1 MPLGPPLQTEPKVEL
16 FEPVA
21 SSFEC
26 IQRGVSNNLCG
37 FGEEVHVHPKPVHA
51 SLMANLAFFLSA
63 AKEKKRGRQA
73 SFPIFPSESFMPSA
87 WLRLCD
93 FVVPLRLRRITIA
106 LCIAFPVLLLLY
118 NPFVAAVTIWAICMV
133 AAYEHATLRLS
144 ALQRLAGRCTSAG
157 TEQVTQGGDGEIDNP
172 SAALTP
178 LEAAYKSPLL
188 LMACC
193 SLLFVAEVFDANVTP
208 GMSFFL
214 VAACVSFG
222 VPAVSVLTYARHPE
236 IPESR
241 DALLYAWASAGLDV
255 YFLWHYAVPL
265 SLGSFILR
273 RRGGLPL
280 AASVIAVSAASDSGA
295 LFFGSAFGKRRVMQR
310 LSPSK
315 TLAGVLGSLVWSLS
329 AAGFLWHLSLNYKAL
344 GLLPLSLGNYL
355 IVGAIISCVGFG
367 GDVVESAYKRCAGV
381 KDSSGLFGPHGGV
394 LDRLDSLALPIPF
407 LAAYLEPKGFL

>member
-1 MPLGPPLQTEPKVEL
+1 
-16 FEPVA
+16 
-21 SSFEC
+21 
-26 IQRGVSNNLCG
+26 
-37 FGEEVHVHPKPVHA
+37 
-51 SLMANLAFFLSA
+51 
-63 AKEKKRGRQA
+63 
-73 SFPIFPSESFMPSA
+73 
-87 WLRLCD
+87 
-93 FVVPLRLRRITIA
+93 
-106 LCIAFPVLLLLY
+106 
-118 NPFVAAVTIWAICMV
+118 MV
-133 AAYEHATLRLS
+133 AASEHATLRLS
-144 ALQRLAGRCTSAG
+144 ALQRLAARCSSSA
-157 TEQVTQGGDGEIDNP
+157 TEQQKTHASQEVSNKQANDI
-172 SAALTP
+172 TP
-178 LEAAYKSPLL
+178 IEAAYKSPLL

-193 SLLFVAEVFDANVTP
+193 SLLFVAEVFDASVTP
-208 GMSFFL
+208 GISFFL

-273 RRGGLPL
+273 RRAGSSKISTVGGGLPL
-280 AASVIAVSAASDSGA
+280 AASLIAVSAASDSGA
-295 LFFGSAFGKRRVMQR
+295 LFCGSAFGRRRVMER

-329 AAGFLWHLSLNYKAL
+329 AAAFLWHLSLNYKAL

-355 IVGAIISCVGFG
+355 VLGTIISCVGFG

-394 LDRLDSLALPIPF
+394 LDRVMRIKVYLCLSLQLDSLALPIPF
-407 LAAYLEPKGFL
+407 LAAYLAPKGIL